1 MSGGVS
7 YGHNLQNSMPY
18 MDNLT
23 LVSSAAR
30 TASDT
35 TTVKGLA
42 PYTSAYFMLDVTA
55 AATEAGD
62 ILAVFIQR
70 EMPNGDWMDIVSFA
84 QVLGNGGAKKY
95 RADVY
100 PGATGGETSGT
111 INDGALTAGSVAD
124 LAWGDALRV
133 KWTVT
138 DASTDNASFTFS
150 VTGTFRV

>member
-55 AATEAGD
+55 AATEVGD
-62 ILAVFIQR
+62 KLAVFVQR
-70 EMPNGDWMDIVSFA
+70 EMPNGDWMDIISFTE
-84 QVLGNGGAKKY
+84 VLGNGGAKKY

-124 LAWGDALRV
+124 LAWGDALRF

>member
-7 YGHNLQNSMPY
+7 YGHNLHNAMPY

-23 LVSSAAR
+23 LVASAAR

-35 TTVKGLA
+35 TTVRGLA
-42 PYTSAYFMLDVTA
+42 PYTSAYFMLDVTV

-62 ILAVFIQR
+62 KLAVFIQR
-70 EMPNGDWMDIVSFA
+70 EMPNGDWMDIISFA
-84 QVLGNGGAKKY
+84 EVLGNGGAKKY

-150 VTGTFRV
+150 LTGTFRV

>member
-7 YGHNLQNSMPY
+7 HGHNLQNSMPY

-23 LVSSAAR
+23 LVASAAR

-35 TTVKGLA
+35 TTVRGLA
-42 PYTSAYFMLDVTA
+42 PYTSAYFMLDVSA

-62 ILAVFIQR
+62 KLAVFIQR
-70 EMPNGDWMDIVSFA
+70 EMPNGDWLDIVSFA
-84 QVLGNGGAKKY
+84 EVLGNGGAKKL

>member
-23 LVSSAAR
+23 LVSAAAR

-55 AATEAGD
+55 AATEVGD
-62 ILAVFIQR
+62 KLAVFIQR
-70 EMPNGDWMDIVSFA
+70 EMPNGDWMDIISFTE
-84 QVLGNGGAKKY
+84 VLGNGGAKKY

-124 LAWGDALRV
+124 LAWGDALRF
-133 KWTVT
+133 KWAVT
-138 DASTDNASFTFS
+138 DADSDNASFTFS

>member
-23 LVSSAAR
+23 LVSAAAR

-55 AATEAGD
+55 AATEVGD
-62 ILAVFIQR
+62 KLAVFVQR
-70 EMPNGDWMDIVSFA
+70 EMPNGDWMDLVSFTE
-84 QVLGNGGAKKY
+84 VLGNGGAKKL

-100 PGATGGETSGT
+100 PGATGGETSAT

-124 LAWGDALRV
+124 LAWGDALRF

-138 DASTDNASFTFS
+138 DAGTDNASFTFS

>member
-7 YGHNLQNSMPY
+7 HGHNLQNSMPY

-23 LVSSAAR
+23 LVASAAR

-35 TTVKGLA
+35 TTVRGLA
-42 PYTSAYFMLDVTA
+42 PYTSAYFMLDVTV

-62 ILAVFIQR
+62 KLAVFIQR

-84 QVLGNGGAKKY
+84 EVLGNGGAKKY

-100 PGATGGETSGT
+100 PGATGGETGNPRPPRAGRRPLGRLRMRRRGESVVGKISQIK
-111 INDGALTAGSVAD
+111 INKMVIL
-124 LAWGDALRV
+124 
-133 KWTVT
+133 
-138 DASTDNASFTFS
+138 
-150 VTGTFRV
+150 

>member
-7 YGHNLQNSMPY
+7 HGHNLQNSMPY

-23 LVSSAAR
+23 LVASAAR

-35 TTVKGLA
+35 TTVRGLA
-42 PYTSAYFMLDVTA
+42 PYTSAYFMLDVSV

-62 ILAVFIQR
+62 KLAVFIQR
-70 EMPNGDWMDIVSFA
+70 EMPNGDWMDIVSFTE
-84 QVLGNGGAKKY
+84 VLGNGGAKKL

>member
-30 TASDT
+30 TAADT

-55 AATEAGD
+55 AATEVGD
-62 ILAVFIQR
+62 KLAVFVQR
-70 EMPNGDWMDIVSFA
+70 EMPNGDWMDLVSFTE
-84 QVLGNGGAKKY
+84 VLGNGGAKKL

-100 PGATGGETSGT
+100 PGATGGETSAT

-124 LAWGDALRV
+124 LAWGDALRF

-138 DASTDNASFTFS
+138 DAGTDNASFTFS

>member
-7 YGHNLQNSMPY
+7 HGHNLQNSMPY
-18 MDNLT
+18 MDHLT
-23 LVSSAAR
+23 LVASAAR

-42 PYTSAYFMLDVTA
+42 PYTSAYFMLDVSA

-62 ILAVFIQR
+62 KLAVFIQR
-70 EMPNGDWMDIVSFA
+70 EMPNGDWMDLVSFTE
-84 QVLGNGGAKKY
+84 VLGNGGAKKL

-150 VTGTFRV
+150 VTGTFRG

>member
-7 YGHNLQNSMPY
+7 HGHNLQNSMPY
-18 MDNLT
+18 MDILT
-23 LVSSAAR
+23 LVASAAR

-35 TTVKGLA
+35 TTVRGLA
-42 PYTSAYFMLDVTA
+42 PYTSAYFMLDVTV

-62 ILAVFIQR
+62 KLAVVIQR
-70 EMPNGDWMDIVSFA
+70 EMPNGDWMDIVSFTE
-84 QVLGNGGAKKY
+84 VLGNGGAKKL